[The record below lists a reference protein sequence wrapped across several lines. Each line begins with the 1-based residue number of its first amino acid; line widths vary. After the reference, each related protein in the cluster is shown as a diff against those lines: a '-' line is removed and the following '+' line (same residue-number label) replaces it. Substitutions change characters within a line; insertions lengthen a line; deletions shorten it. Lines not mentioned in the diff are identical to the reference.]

1 MTTDNPAY
9 NLYKAHRFR
18 EAIEAYRQ
26 QLRDGGP
33 YDEWVNLGGVAGS
46 LMAIGEYAEAIPLF
60 EKLDEHRSNSHAGAL
75 GYQVQ
80 LSICHWMIGERA
92 QALDIIKG
100 LVTAVRKQK
109 IYYTDFSGGVPYGLI
124 LCYMAA
130 TLRVVADVDLALKF
144 LKWVSTRR
152 YIKNWPGPAA
162 FFLLGEMSFEG
173 ALKDGTGVSDLNQ
186 AKAIAEGDVMTRRN
200 LTNLL
205 FSAAVERR
213 LAGDEPGCHAYMAEC
228 ASLKNTLCED
238 LWYLARAEI
247 GVSV

>member
-1 MTTDNPAY
+1 MTTDNPAL

-33 YDEWVNLGGVAGS
+33 YDEWVNLDGLAHA
-46 LMAIGEYAEAIPLF
+46 LMASGEYAQAIPPM
-60 EKLDEHRSNSHAGAL
+60 EKMDDHNSSSHPGAL
-75 GYQVQ
+75 GRQVE

-130 TLRVVADVDLALKF
+130 IWL
-144 LKWVSTRR
+144 
-152 YIKNWPGPAA
+152 
-162 FFLLGEMSFEG
+162 
-173 ALKDGTGVSDLNQ
+173 
-186 AKAIAEGDVMTRRN
+186 
-200 LTNLL
+200 
-205 FSAAVERR
+205 
-213 LAGDEPGCHAYMAEC
+213 
-228 ASLKNTLCED
+228 
-238 LWYLARAEI
+238 
-247 GVSV
+247 